1 MLGLNKSWGHSRLT
15 WTAYHLTPGIIEG
28 ERDPETGELEHEEDW
43 TGHQYSKSLPF
54 QQVKH
59 YKAVWD
65 NSLSLSSGY
74 LKAIIG
80 YQQNRRQEFE
90 KSEDEYEL
98 FFKLHTLT
106 YDLRY
111 VTNEHNGWKLSTGI
125 GGMYQKRSKRVISH
139 TSTLRAMPDCW
150 ASRLA

>member
-1 MLGLNKSWGHSRLT
+1 MS
-15 WTAYHLTPGIIEG
+15 GIIEG
-28 ERDPETGELEHEEDW
+28 ERDPETGELEHEEGW

-59 YKAVWD
+59 YKLVWD
-65 NSLSLSSGY
+65 NSLNLSSGY

-90 KSEDEYEL
+90 ESEDDYEL

-111 VTNEHNGWKLSTGI
+111 ITNEWSGYHQRVERLETLNGYRRYVSEI
-125 GGMYQKRSKRVISH
+125 G
-139 TSTLRAMPDCW
+139 
-150 ASRLA
+150 